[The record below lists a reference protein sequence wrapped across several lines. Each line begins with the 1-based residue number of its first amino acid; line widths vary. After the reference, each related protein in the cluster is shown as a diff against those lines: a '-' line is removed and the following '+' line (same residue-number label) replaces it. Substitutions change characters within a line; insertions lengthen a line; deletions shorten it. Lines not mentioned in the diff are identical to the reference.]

1 MRSTSRT
8 CARRAK
14 SQMTKHIPVKSTMIM
29 GGTPTASSIA
39 TTTITAIAFVV
50 SFPALVITPPL
61 LSSTD
66 FTDYSFCVIC
76 GLKRKLL
83 LPETRDDRG
92 ACLFC
97 RELSAEISGRFIC
110 RDRAAN
116 SVLDFVTQRL
126 EAQVF

>member
-1 MRSTSRT
+1 MRSTSRA

-14 SQMTKHIPVKSTMIM
+14 SQITKHIPVNSTIIM

-39 TTTITAIAFVV
+39 TITITAIAFVV
-50 SFPALVITPPL
+50 SFPALVITL
-61 LSSTD
+61 LLL
-66 FTDYSFCVIC
+66 VP
-76 GLKRKLL
+76 LL
-83 LPETRDDRG
+83 LPETRDDRR

-97 RELSAEISGRFIC
+97 RELSAEISGRFVC

-116 SVLDFVTQRL
+116 SVLDFDTQSL

>member
-1 MRSTSRT
+1 MRSTSRA

-14 SQMTKHIPVKSTMIM
+14 SQITKHIPVNNTKIM

-39 TTTITAIAFVV
+39 TTTITAITFVV
-50 SFPALVITPPL
+50 SFPAPVITL
-61 LSSTD
+61 LL
-66 FTDYSFCVIC
+66 V
-76 GLKRKLL
+76 LLL
-83 LPETRDDRG
+83 LPETRDNRR

-97 RELSAEISGRFIC
+97 RELSAKISGRFVC

-116 SVLDFVTQRL
+116 SVLDFDIQSL